1 MQNPD
6 PLLRIDFEGNLIRT
20 NPAANNL
27 KTFIFEGTTYTT
39 ETFFKYIEHK
49 IDIIQERWIFEAK
62 SDGKYFSFVCKSL
75 KSEGHINIYGRDI
88 SQQKKSQEELNKLSL
103 VASANK
109 NGVLFTNPNGT
120 IFWCNYAYIELT
132 GFTFNDIIGKTP
144 VEVGKC
150 NSSNKDEINKMITA
164 FYKGEPFDV
173 EIMHAHKEGSNFW
186 SKTKGQ
192 PIIDAA
198 GKLVQY
204 FAIIENISEE
214 KEAEEQLLVL
224 SSNAEKNINSVI
236 ICDKNG
242 FIEWVNSSFV
252 EMTGFSKA
260 ELIGQKPGTMLQG
273 SETNIQTIAY
283 LKQQI
288 QKGLPFNC
296 EIINYGKTNQK
307 YWVRIQGQAL
317 RNKTGDIIKYF
328 AIEEDI

>member
-198 GKLVQY
+198 GKVVQY
-204 FAIIENISEE
+204 FAITENISEE

-236 ICDKNG
+236 ICAKNG

-260 ELIGQKPGTMLQG
+260 ELIGQKPGAMLQG

>member
-1 MQNPD
+1 MFPIQNPD

-20 NPAANNL
+20 NPAANTL
-27 KTFIFEGTTYTT
+27 KTFTFDGTTYTT
-39 ETFFKYIEHK
+39 ETFFKYIVQK
-49 IDIIQERWIFEAK
+49 IDINQERWIFEAK

-88 SQQKKSQEELNKLSL
+88 SQQKESQEELNKLSL

-150 NSSNKDEINKMITA
+150 SSSNKDEINKMITA

-198 GKLVQY
+198 GKVVQY

-224 SSNAEKNINSVI
+224 SSIAEKNINSVI

-242 FIEWVNSSFV
+242 LIEWVNSSFV

-260 ELIGQKPGTMLQG
+260 ELI
-273 SETNIQTIAY
+273 
-283 LKQQI
+283 
-288 QKGLPFNC
+288 
-296 EIINYGKTNQK
+296 EIGRAH
-307 YWVRIQGQAL
+307 V
-317 RNKTGDIIKYF
+317 
-328 AIEEDI
+328 